1 MGARRKTPTGCRG
14 AWPSPSA
21 LEAEDRW
28 FESTRP
34 DQHTAFIPGPATD
47 LGLARDRRLVCPAKA
62 DLAGRSPESI
72 FCGELDSGLAAS
84 PRPGMTRRE
93 RQLFKQDT
101 PVRCGDRNGYGRACK
116 ARTCGFESRP
126 QLQFSPRI
134 CEGDTCRSA
143 RTRIH
148 PRSSMARAPNSNLGS
163 VQVRVLP
170 RVPIV
175 HVAQWIRAEVSDAS
189 GCAFESRRGPQRLL
203 RRCACD
209 ALT

>member
-1 MGARRKTPTGCRG
+1 MPAPSSLRRVAPDAAGDGGEAEHLTGCRG
-14 AWPSPSA
+14 AWPSLPA
-21 LEAEDRW
+21 LEAGDRW
-28 FESTRP
+28 FESTHP
-34 DQHTAFIPGPATD
+34 DQHAAVIPGPAE
-47 LGLARDRRLVCPAKA
+47 
-62 DLAGRSPESI
+62 GRSPESI